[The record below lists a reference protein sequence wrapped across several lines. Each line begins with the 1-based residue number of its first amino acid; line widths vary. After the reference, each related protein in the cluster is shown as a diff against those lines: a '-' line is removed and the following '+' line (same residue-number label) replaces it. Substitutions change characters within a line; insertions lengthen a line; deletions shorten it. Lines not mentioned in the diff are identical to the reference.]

1 MKQPV
6 GQGSDK
12 MRKTYL
18 YFILFMLFFLPMEI
32 DAGTLENTDFQEYNI
47 QMTYDNGQISHEP
60 IYGQSTSYI
69 CVYGCALELMETGQK
84 IEMQPNDYII
94 IENGVFKK
102 KEE

>member
-32 DAGTLENTDFQEYNI
+32 NAGTLENTDFQEYNI

-60 IYGQSTSYI
+60 IYGQSTS
-69 CVYGCALELMETGQK
+69 
-84 IEMQPNDYII
+84 EMHPNDTII
-94 IENGVFKK
+94 IENGVL
-102 KEE
+102 KEKRK